1 MNPFQLALRVLRG
14 DRRSLVAAVCTLFGV
29 AIAVTLVS
37 WLAAV
42 PGALDARAE
51 HEAWRQPRPA
61 ADESSAAV
69 LVKNSQDRVRD
80 KNITRIDVAALT
92 PNAPAAPG
100 LLRVPQPGEVLL
112 SPALAALARDLPA
125 DQLAKRFQGKVI
137 GELGDQALIYPGELV
152 AVVGHGP
159 QTLAEGDAY
168 PAAGLVPT
176 GEPRPDFMLLL
187 LSQVGLVVLVV
198 PSLVL
203 IASSARLTAARRE
216 RRLAAL
222 RLAGA
227 TPGQVVA
234 ITVVEIALATVL
246 GTLLG
251 LALGP
256 VARELTT
263 QLPWNGGTWFA
274 ADLEPSWLLSLG
286 IGIGTPL
293 LVIGAA
299 VFGLRRVL
307 TQPLGAAQQHSRKP
321 PSAWRLLILIA
332 AAGAFIGGISVASA
346 TGGTSV
352 LIGGLAGIALA
363 ASVVGPWLTSVVGR
377 IFTRVWR
384 RPSTLLAGRRLR
396 DDPKA
401 AYRAASGVVLAV
413 FAGSLAL
420 TVLPSLE
427 RKVDD
432 RTWQP
437 WKEGVLYTTVSSTEV
452 RTAAERLRVELA
464 KRGVNT
470 PVGVAAHGNLKNQS
484 GNYVGRAIVLGCE
497 DATALMWLQLG
508 QCGGAPGVRVGKG
521 QQYPSGPLQLST
533 YAGRDEG
540 STPLPAKPVVHQ
552 MAGDNGKAGG
562 TIIIDPALIPKGAQ
576 LTGYTLTVMTSP
588 ANAELVRTLLIEQVP
603 GGRIGSLEAQQGRD
617 TMQVGDMRR
626 IALIGLIIAGLLGGI
641 SAAIT
646 AAGSVVD
653 RRRTLAALIA
663 AGTPVRVL
671 ARALRTE
678 AALPAL
684 VATLGAGLAGL
695 AVGGALMTL
704 VQAPLAVNYWLVT
717 PLVVGFGV
725 AMVAASACGPL
736 LRRISPQAYA
746 EE

>member
-1 MNPFQLALRVLRG
+1 MNPFQLALRVFRA
-14 DRRSLVAAVCTLFGV
+14 DKRSLVSAVCTLFGV

-42 PGALDARAE
+42 PGALDARAA
-51 HEAWRQPRPA
+51 HEAWRSPGPA
-61 ADESSAAV
+61 DSVEAATV
-69 LVKNSQDRVRD
+69 LVKNSEDRVRD
-80 KNITRIDVAALT
+80 KTIVRVDVAALT

-125 DQLAKRFQGKVI
+125 DHLAKRFQGKVI
-137 GELGDQALIYPGELV
+137 GELGDQALVHPGELV
-152 AVVGHGP
+152 AVVGHSQ
-159 QTLAEGDAY
+159 QTLSEYDAY

-176 GEPRPDFMLLL
+176 REPQPEFILLL

-227 TPGQVVA
+227 TPAQVVA
-234 ITVVEIALATVL
+234 ITVAEIAIATVL

-251 LALGP
+251 LLLGP
-256 VARELTT
+256 LARGLTT

-286 IGIGTPL
+286 IAVGTPL
-293 LVIGAA
+293 LVVGAA

-307 TQPLGAAQQHSRKP
+307 TQPLGAAQQHGRKA
-321 PSAWRLLILIA
+321 PSAWRLLILVG
-332 AAGAFIGGISVASA
+332 AGVAFAGGISIASS

-352 LIGGLAGIALA
+352 LIGALAAIALA
-363 ASVVGPWLTSVVGR
+363 ASVVGPWMTSVVGR
-377 IFTRVWR
+377 IFTKFWR

-413 FAGSLAL
+413 FTGCLAL

-427 RKVDD
+427 SKVDQ
-432 RTWQP
+432 RVWGP
-437 WKEGVLYTTVSSTEV
+437 WKEGVLYTTVSAEEAP
-452 RTAAERLRVELA
+452 TAAERLRAELA
-464 KRGVNT
+464 KRGVNS
-470 PVGVAAHGNLKNQS
+470 PVGVAAQGNLRDSADNH
-484 GNYVGRAIVLGCE
+484 VGRAIVLGCA
-497 DATALMWLQLG
+497 DAARLMWLEIG
-508 QCGGAPGVRVGKG
+508 QCGGQPGVRIGKG
-521 QQYPSGPLQLST
+521 AKLPPGPLQFAS
-533 YAGRDEG
+533 YSSKGESR
-540 STPLPAKPVVHQ
+540 TPLPARPVVHQ
-552 MAGDNGKAGG
+552 MAGSTDKADR
-562 TIIIDPALIPKGAQ
+562 IMLIDPEVIPSGAQ
-576 LTGYTLTVMTSP
+576 LNGYTLTVQTSP

-603 GGRIGSLEAQQGRD
+603 GGRVGSLEAQQGRD
-617 TMQVGDMRR
+617 GMQVADMRR
-626 IALIGLIIAGLLGGI
+626 IAMIGLIIAGLLGGI

-646 AAGSVVD
+646 AAGAVVD

-678 AALPAL
+678 AALPSL
-684 VATLGAGLAGL
+684 VATLGAGIAGL
-695 AVGGALMTL
+695 VVGAGLMTIAG
-704 VQAPLAVNYWLVT
+704 APLTLNLWLVT

-725 AMVAASACGPL
+725 AVVAASACGPL

>member
-51 HEAWRQPRPA
+51 HEAWRQPGPLVN
-61 ADESSAAV
+61 ESAATV
-69 LVKNSQDRVRD
+69 RVKNSQDRVRD
-80 KNITRIDVAALT
+80 KVITRVDVAALT
-92 PNAPAAPG
+92 PDAPAAPG

-152 AVVGHGP
+152 AVVGHSQ
-159 QTLAEGDAY
+159 QTLVEDSY

-176 GEPRPDFMLLL
+176 GQPRPEFMLLL

-234 ITVVEIALATVL
+234 ITVVEIAVATVL

-286 IGIGTPL
+286 IGLGTPL

-307 TQPLGAAQQHSRKP
+307 TQPLGAAQQHSRKA
-321 PSAWRLLILIA
+321 PSAWRLLILIG

-352 LIGGLAGIALA
+352 LVGGLAGIALA

-377 IFTRVWR
+377 IFTKVWR

-427 RKVDD
+427 QKVDN

-452 RTAAERLRVELA
+452 QTAAERLRVELA

-470 PVGVAAHGNLKNQS
+470 PVGAAAHGNLKDKS
-484 GNYVGRAIVLGCE
+484 GHYVGRAVVLGCE
-497 DATALMWLQLG
+497 EATALMWLPLG
-508 QCGGAPGVRVGKG
+508 PCGGAPGVRVGKG
-521 QQYPSGPLQLST
+521 QQYPAGPLQLST

-540 STPLPAKPVVHQ
+540 STPLPEKPVVHQ
-552 MAGDNGKAGG
+552 MAGDNSKTGG
-562 TIIIDPALIPKGAQ
+562 VIVIDPALIPKGAQ

-603 GGRIGSLEAQQGRD
+603 GGRIGSLEAQRGRD
-617 TMQVGDMRR
+617 DMQVGDMRR

-678 AALPAL
+678 AALPSL

-704 VQAPLAVNYWLVT
+704 VQAPLTVNYWLVT
-717 PLVVGFGV
+717 PLVIGFGV
-725 AMVAASACGPL
+725 ALVAASACGPL